1 MTRHLFYFVRHG
13 ESILNAQGIRQGPD
27 GSLSE
32 NGRHQAE
39 VTGTRLKNRNIDVV
53 LVSPYTRTRETA
65 DIINQ
70 SVQKPIEYNDLLV
83 ERRNPSEIVGKSV
96 KDPDVIHI
104 VELIDKSYHSDD
116 YRFSDEENFADMKER
131 AKQLLAYL
139 ETRQEKTVLVVT
151 HGIFLKM
158 VIAYMLYRDKL
169 NAGRYNTLSYMNA
182 SNNAAITVC
191 EYKDG
196 FFAPKDHA
204 KRWKLLSWDDY
215 ARENTEPTQEP
226 QSEAEPT

>member
-27 GSLSE
+27 GSLNE
-32 NGRHQAE
+32 NGQHQADI
-39 VTGTRLKNRNIDVV
+39 TGQRLKKRKIDVV
-53 LVSPYTRTRETA
+53 LVSPYTRTKETA
-65 DIINQ
+65 AIINKY
-70 SVQKPIEYNDLLV
+70 VQKPLEYVDLLV

-96 KDPDVIHI
+96 KDPEVIHI

-116 YRFSDEENFADMKER
+116 YRFSDEENFADMRDR
-131 AKQLLAYL
+131 ARDLLNYL
-139 ETRQEKTVLVVT
+139 QTRKEKTILVVT

-158 VIAYMLYRDKL
+158 VIAYMLYREKL
-169 NAGRYNTLSYMNA
+169 NAGRYNTLSYMNS

-196 FFAPKDHA
+196 FFSPKDPA

-215 ARENTEPTQEP
+215 ARENEEEAAPNPNTLPT
-226 QSEAEPT
+226 